1 MLGDRLA
8 GFTYM
13 GQAEHVKIR
22 VYQNT
27 KFHSNMNQGVSY
39 ISSVSIVLSVGLV
52 SIVGISCSTALD
64 NRTDVDYGP
73 HQQYPTVLPEKQS
86 YIYRLYFI
94 GLLFGSTILGIRTDV
109 NV

>member
-13 GQAEHVKIR
+13 GQTEHVKIR

-27 KFHSNMNQGVSY
+27 KFHSNINQGVSY

-52 SIVGISCSTALD
+52 SIVGMSLDSNINIHSDTKNSTTKKQSYKIESIYLHNQVSGSTALD
-64 NRTDVDYGP
+64 NRTDVDYVP
-73 HQQYPTVLPEKQS
+73 H
-86 YIYRLYFI
+86 
-94 GLLFGSTILGIRTDV
+94 
-109 NV
+109 